1 VLISKHA
8 VRRYRQRF
16 GKRTT
21 SAHRVRRH
29 IRNKIKYDTVKAYR
43 SKTGSYNIVTDE
55 FVARLSIN
63 ALCTADCQSSRSSGG
78 FDSRQL
84 CILHK
89 FIYASRELGI
99 VVIIRSTLYLI
110 DGSLGSLPCGV

>member
-55 FVARLSIN
+55 FVAIVRGGVVTTVSHLHDNQRSI
-63 ALCTADCQSSRSSGG
+63 T
-78 FDSRQL
+78 
-84 CILHK
+84 
-89 FIYASRELGI
+89 
-99 VVIIRSTLYLI
+99 
-110 DGSLGSLPCGV
+110 DGM